1 MPDIPE
7 RLKKNLASPYDTQDI
22 IGFFI
27 LYTLFVAILP
37 YILFHYAPFE
47 LFITYFANVD
57 IVANLLA
64 VNFPDYFIK
73 WYSVYNDTLRGYLS
87 FNIISVVAL
96 SGIFY
101 FGLVAKGRSTKEK
114 WAIMIIM
121 SIVTWTL
128 PTLGIPFMNHK
139 VEEFLE
145 KIDHIT
151 PQQYNTYRF
160 FITVAISFLFLQL
173 EWLAIGSIE
182 RLKL

>member
-1 MPDIPE
+1 MPEIPK
-7 RLKKNLASPYDTQDI
+7 RLETNLSSPYDKQDI

-27 LYTLFVAILP
+27 LYTLVVAVVP
-37 YILFHYAPFE
+37 YILFHYASFE
-47 LFITYFANVD
+47 IFITYFANVD
-57 IVANLLA
+57 IVANILA
-64 VNFPDYFIK
+64 VNFPNYFIK
-73 WYSVYNDTLRGYLS
+73 WYSVYNDSLRGYLS

-101 FGLVAKGRSTKEK
+101 FGLVAKGRSTREK

-121 SIVTWTL
+121 SIITWTL

-145 KIDHIT
+145 KNDNIT
-151 PQQYNTYRF
+151 PEQYGTYRF
-160 FITVAISFLFLQL
+160 FITVAISFLFLKL

>member
-1 MPDIPE
+1 MSDIPK
-7 RLKKNLASPYDTQDI
+7 RLKHHLNTPYDTADAV
-22 IGFFI
+22 GFTI
-27 LYTLFVAILP
+27 LYTLIAFIIP
-37 YILFHYAPFE
+37 YILFHYASFE

-57 IVANLLA
+57 IVANILA

-87 FNIISVVAL
+87 FNIISVIAL

-101 FGLVAKGRSTKEK
+101 FGLASKGRSTKEK
-114 WAIMIIM
+114 WGIMIIM

-145 KIDHIT
+145 RNDNIT
-151 PQQYNTYRF
+151 PEQYDTYRF
-160 FITVAISFLFLQL
+160 FITIAISFIFLQF
-173 EWLAIGSIE
+173 EWLIVGFIE